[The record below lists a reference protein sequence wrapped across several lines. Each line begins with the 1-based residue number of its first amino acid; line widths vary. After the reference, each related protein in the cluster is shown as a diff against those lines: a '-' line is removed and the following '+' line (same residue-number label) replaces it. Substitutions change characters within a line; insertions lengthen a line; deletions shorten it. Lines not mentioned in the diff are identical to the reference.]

1 MAATGVRDS
10 YRGQGPLLQDQK
22 RDIAMEIRPI
32 LSTLRR
38 HKLTAILL
46 TLQVAFTCAIVC
58 NVAFMIAHRVQRVA
72 IKTGIAENQLS
83 VIRVEGIQQG
93 ENPQAQHATDL
104 AALRAIPGVESVVA
118 TNGSLP
124 LSESSSF
131 YGVCPTRKALEE
143 ATQTQSLGTACVQP
157 GVYGGSPGVIATLG
171 LDLVK
176 GRDFHSDEFVD
187 DDQPPVAII
196 SLALAQRLYPDQSP
210 LGKALYTGG
219 KNPIRVIGVVK
230 TLLAARL
237 RMPGTDYYT
246 MIYPMLPSGAYT
258 YYVMRSAPKAR
269 ERVLK
274 AAHAVLLKVNPNRLV
289 DDTGETYSQIRAQ
302 YFQRDT
308 TMIGLLVASALGL
321 LFVTALG
328 IAGLA
333 NFWVQQR
340 TRSIGIRRAIGATR
354 GDILRYFQ
362 AENFLIVTGG
372 VVLGVLLA
380 IGLNLLLMQHYELP
394 RLPLW
399 YLPVGAVSLWLLGQ
413 LAVLAPALRA
423 SNVPPVVAVRSV

>member
-1 MAATGVRDS
+1 
-10 YRGQGPLLQDQK
+10 
-22 RDIAMEIRPI
+22 MEIRPI
-32 LSTLRR
+32 LATLRR

-58 NVAFMIAHRVQRVA
+58 NVAFMIIHRVQRVSMP
-72 IKTGIAENQLS
+72 TGIAENQLS
-83 VIRVEGIQQG
+83 VIRVEGIQQDA
-93 ENPQAQHATDL
+93 NPQAQHATDL
-104 AALRAIPGVESVVA
+104 AALRAIPGVESAVA

-131 YGVCPTRKALEE
+131 YGVCPTRKALEQ
-143 ATQTQSLGTACVQP
+143 AMQVQSLGAACVQP
-157 GVYGGSPGVIATLG
+157 GVYGGSPGMIATLG
-171 LDLVK
+171 LDLIA
-176 GRDFHSDEFVD
+176 GRDFRSDEFVT

-196 SLALAQRLYPDQSP
+196 SQALAQRLYPGQNP
-210 LGKALYTGG
+210 LGKELYTGA
-219 KNPIRVIGVVK
+219 KNPIHVIGVVK

-246 MIYPMLPSGAYT
+246 MIYPQLPSGTYT
-258 YYVMRSAPKAR
+258 YYVMRSAPQIR
-269 ERVLK
+269 GGVLK
-274 AAHAVLLKVNPNRLV
+274 AAHAALLKVNPNRLV
-289 DDTGETYSQIRAQ
+289 EDKGETYTQIRAE

-308 TMIGLLVASALGL
+308 TMIGLLLASALGL

-328 IAGLA
+328 ITGLA
-333 NFWVQQR
+333 NFWVGQR

-362 AENFLIVTGG
+362 TENFLIVTFG

-380 IGLNLLLMQHYELP
+380 IGLNLLLMKHYELP

-399 YLPVGAVSLWLLGQ
+399 YLPIGAAVLWLLGQ

-423 SNVPPVVAVRSV
+423 SNVPPVVATRSV

>member
-1 MAATGVRDS
+1 
-10 YRGQGPLLQDQK
+10 
-22 RDIAMEIRPI
+22 MEIQPI
-32 LSTLRR
+32 LATLRK

-58 NVAFMIAHRVQRVA
+58 NVAFMIIHRVQRVS
-72 IKTGIAENQLS
+72 IPTGIVENQLS
-83 VIRVEGIQQG
+83 VIQVEGTQQG
-93 ENPQAQHATDL
+93 INPQAQHATDL

-124 LSESSSF
+124 LSQSSSF
-131 YGVCPTRKALEE
+131 YGVCPTKKALEE
-143 ATQTQSLGTACVQP
+143 AMQVQSLGAACVQP

-171 LDLVK
+171 LDLIA
-176 GRDFHSDEFVD
+176 GRDFRSDEFVK

-196 SLALAQRLYPDQSP
+196 SQALAQRLYPGQNP

-219 KNPIRVIGVVK
+219 QSPIRVVGVVK

-246 MIYPMLPSGAYT
+246 MIYPQLPSGTDT
-258 YYVMRSAPKAR
+258 YYVMRSTPQAR
-269 ERVLK
+269 GRVLK
-274 AAHAVLLKVNPNRLV
+274 AAHATLLKVNPNRLV
-289 DDTGETYSQIRAQ
+289 DDKGETYTQIRAQ

-308 TMIGLLVASALGL
+308 TMIGLLLASALGL

-328 IAGLA
+328 ITGLA
-333 NFWVQQR
+333 NFWVGQR

-354 GDILRYFQ
+354 ADILRYFQ
-362 AENFLIVTGG
+362 TENFLIVTFG

-380 IGLNLLLMQHYELP
+380 IGLNLLLMKHYELP

-399 YLPVGAVSLWLLGQ
+399 YLPVGAVVLWLLGQ
-413 LAVLAPALRA
+413 LSVLAPALRA
-423 SNVPPVVAVRSV
+423 SNVPPVVATRSV

>member
-1 MAATGVRDS
+1 
-10 YRGQGPLLQDQK
+10 
-22 RDIAMEIRPI
+22 MEIRPI
-32 LSTLRR
+32 LATLRR

-58 NVAFMIAHRVQRVA
+58 NVAFMIIHRVQRVSMP
-72 IKTGIAENQLS
+72 TGIAENQLS
-83 VIRVEGIQQG
+83 VIRVEGIQQDA
-93 ENPQAQHATDL
+93 NPQAQHATDL
-104 AALRAIPGVESVVA
+104 AALRAIPGVESAVA

-131 YGVCPTRKALEE
+131 YGVCPTRKALEQ
-143 ATQTQSLGTACVQP
+143 AMQVQSLGAACVQP
-157 GVYGGSPGVIATLG
+157 GVYGGSPGMIATLG
-171 LDLVK
+171 LDLIA
-176 GRDFHSDEFVD
+176 GRDFRSDEFVT

-196 SLALAQRLYPDQSP
+196 SQALAQRLYPGQNP
-210 LGKALYTGG
+210 LGKELYTGA

-246 MIYPMLPSGAYT
+246 MIYPQLPSGTYT
-258 YYVMRSAPKAR
+258 YYVMRSAPQIR
-269 ERVLK
+269 GGVLK
-274 AAHAVLLKVNPNRLV
+274 AAHAALLKVNPNRLV
-289 DDTGETYSQIRAQ
+289 EDKGETYTQIRAE

-308 TMIGLLVASALGL
+308 TMIGLLFASALGL

-328 IAGLA
+328 ITGLA
-333 NFWVQQR
+333 NFWVGQR

-362 AENFLIVTGG
+362 TENFLIVTGG

-380 IGLNLLLMQHYELP
+380 IGLNLLLMKHYELP

-399 YLPVGAVSLWLLGQ
+399 YLPVGAAVLWLLGQ

-423 SNVPPVVAVRSV
+423 SNVPPVVATRSV

>member
-1 MAATGVRDS
+1 MTMD
-10 YRGQGPLLQDQK
+10 
-22 RDIAMEIRPI
+22 IRPI
-32 LSTLRR
+32 LATLRK

-58 NVAFMIAHRVQRVA
+58 NVAFMIVHRGQRVSMP
-72 IKTGIAENQLS
+72 TGIAESRLS
-83 VIRVEGIQQG
+83 VIQVAGIRQG
-93 ENPQAQHATDL
+93 TNPQAQHAKDL

-124 LSESSSF
+124 LSQSSSF
-131 YGVCPTRKALEE
+131 YGVCPTQKALDQ
-143 ATQTQSLGTACVQP
+143 AMQAQSLGAACVQP
-157 GVYGGSPGVIATLG
+157 GVYGGSPGVVATLG
-171 LDLVK
+171 LDLIA
-176 GRDFHSDEFVD
+176 GRDFRSDEFVK
-187 DDQPPVAII
+187 DDQPSVAII
-196 SLALAQRLYPDQSP
+196 SEALAQRLYPGENP
-210 LGKALYTGG
+210 LGKEMYTGG

-246 MIYPMLPSGAYT
+246 MVYPQLPSGTYT
-258 YYVMRSAPKAR
+258 YYVMRSAPRDR

-274 AAHAVLLKVNPNRLV
+274 AAHAALLKVDPNRLV
-289 DDTGETYSQIRAQ
+289 ENKGETYTRIRAQ

-308 TMIGLLVASALGL
+308 TMIGLLIASALGL

-328 IAGLA
+328 ITGLA
-333 NFWVQQR
+333 NFWVGQR

-354 GDILRYFQ
+354 ADILRYFQ
-362 AENFLIVTGG
+362 TENFLIVTGG

-380 IGLNLLLMQHYELP
+380 IGLNLLLMKHYELP

-399 YLPVGAVSLWLLGQ
+399 YLPVGAAVLWLLGQ

-423 SNVPPVVAVRSV
+423 SNVPPVVATRSV